1 MTDEKDDIKGSD
13 EWDDIFDTMHSLF
26 RRRKSKEMKA
36 KNMIGFMGSGGGGG
50 RVYVPTDFSGLQ
62 WWYSPELE
70 SYANDAQVS
79 SMADRSGNGVTITQ
93 AIAASRPL
101 FKTSVDGF
109 KAILF
114 DGANDYISTTNTS
127 NFLHEGDFT
136 YVTLIKPSNI
146 AASRVILDTNGASLT
161 AKGVYFRID
170 NSGKITTAV
179 GNGSAN
185 VYNQSTVD
193 GCLTVDAWNL
203 IVIRNKTDALA
214 ADLQVYVNNI
224 LVAQQAAPTNAYG
237 SGASALGGTVHGSNG
252 ALTQRYIGHFRDWM
266 AWNRGLT
273 DTELNQLLGGLNV

>member
-1 MTDEKDDIKGSD
+1 MKSEI
-13 EWDDIFDTMHSLF
+13 
-26 RRRKSKEMKA
+26 RRRRIISALEV
-36 KNMIGFMGSGGGGG
+36 GFGGGGG
-50 RVYVPTDFSGLQ
+50 SPNYIATDFPGLQ

-70 SYANDAQVS
+70 SYANDAQAS
-79 SMADRSGNGVTITQ
+79 PMTDRSGNAIDVTSP
-93 AIAASRPL
+93 AASRPL
-101 FKTSVDGF
+101 MKTSVDGF

-114 DGANDYISTTNTS
+114 DGTNDYLSTTNTS

>member
-1 MTDEKDDIKGSD
+1 MKV
-13 EWDDIFDTMHSLF
+13 
-26 RRRKSKEMKA
+26 RRISQLLGAEVRY
-36 KNMIGFMGSGGGGG
+36 I
-50 RVYVPTDFSGLQ
+50 PTNFSGLQ

-79 SMADRSGNGVTITQ
+79 PMTDRSDNAVTLTQ

-114 DGANDYISTTNTS
+114 DGANDYLSTTNTA

-136 YVTLIKPSNI
+136 YVALLKPSNI
-146 AASRVILDTNGASLT
+146 ASSRVFLDTNGTSLT
-161 AKGVYFRID
+161 AKGVYFRIEAT
-170 NSGKITTAV
+170 GKITVIV
-179 GNGSAN
+179 GNGAAN
-185 VYNQSTVD
+185 VYNQSSTD
-193 GCLTVDAWNL
+193 GALTVDAWNL
-203 IVIRNKTDALA
+203 VVIRNKTDALA
-214 ADLQVYVNNI
+214 SDLQVYVNNI

-273 DTELNQLLGGLNV
+273 DTELNQLLGGLSYS